1 MSTRSSYIHLSDM
14 HFCIQPMRQNAFT
27 LFKRRPRNF
36 IDTGRRFGLGFL
48 SLAKP
53 ASYVPD
59 IVSGVA
65 QFCFERAFVVDGI
78 LLTGDLA
85 TTGMMIDIGVASSF
99 IKEPAQSG
107 FVTEKLFPTLKASN
121 LPIFIVPG
129 NHDKYLD
136 NRGAP
141 NCKNFEL
148 TFEVYMRNYL
158 SGVGHWVRRKKAPF

>member
-1 MSTRSSYIHLSDM
+1 
-14 HFCIQPMRQNAFT
+14 
-27 LFKRRPRNF
+27 
-36 IDTGRRFGLGFL
+36 
-48 SLAKP
+48 
-53 ASYVPD
+53 
-59 IVSGVA
+59 VA

-141 NCKNFEL
+141 NCKNFAL

-158 SGVGHWVRRKKAPF
+158 SGVGHWVRRKKSSVLGFISADFCLQRREDALGIWELWGKVEYMGKYWMN